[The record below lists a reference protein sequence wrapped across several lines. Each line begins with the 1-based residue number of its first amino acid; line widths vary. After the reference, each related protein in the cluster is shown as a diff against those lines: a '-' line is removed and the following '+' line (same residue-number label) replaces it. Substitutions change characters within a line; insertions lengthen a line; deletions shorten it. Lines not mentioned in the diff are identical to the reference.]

1 MSAARKGSSSGSGA
15 RKPAAVSTRPASTPS
30 GSTTASTTAA
40 RKPRKPAL
48 DRALKL
54 SQQVAKKCSALVK
67 QAAKWR
73 GDCTAEQKMARDQI
87 VEALSLFKQ
96 PAETLTENLAFLQRS
111 NWKPTVA
118 GPNRKVLNNGEL
130 VCIREKYYD
139 SEAHGPNLFE
149 VSKSTDKSAML
160 RNRTTKAS
168 VTVPK
173 SWVDKIEAMDG
184 TDDKDDAA

>member
-87 VEALSLFKQ
+87 AEALSLFKQ
-96 PAETLTENLAFLQRS
+96 PVESQRTSHFFNARTGNRPLRARTVRFSTTASWSAFARNTTTPRPTARTSSRFRSPPTRVRCFATEPRRRA
-111 NWKPTVA
+111 
-118 GPNRKVLNNGEL
+118 
-130 VCIREKYYD
+130 
-139 SEAHGPNLFE
+139 
-149 VSKSTDKSAML
+149 
-160 RNRTTKAS
+160 
-168 VTVPK
+168 
-173 SWVDKIEAMDG
+173 
-184 TDDKDDAA
+184 